1 MEISTLNFRIK
12 NKDVLNT
19 TFSGNETL
27 LDSDVVICNTPN
39 INEDWGRVS
48 LGKDNKYYLRSP
60 DSLKL
65 QEHLSHRKNEI
76 KTLLEN
82 GKVIVCF
89 LGAPIIVYGEGKRV
103 NIYNEISNYSFLPI
117 DEHSYPILQSIM
129 VGQGRKKS
137 GLKLTENKNPFAQFY
152 HAFKNE
158 LSYQAYFDF
167 PTNEDFNSFIQNK
180 SKKGLGLTLKVL
192 NGHVIFLPKLSND
205 IDQDKLIGVIR
216 TCSQNIM
223 KSAKEITPRPKWL
236 KDYELRGEVEL
247 LEKIEEVEAK
257 IRDLKDVKSE
267 FQRQIQKVVQYKKL
281 LFEQGEELELVVKE
295 SFKLMGFDV
304 EKRKEE
310 DIEHDLLFSSAEGR
324 GLAEVEG
331 KDSTAI
337 NISKFD
343 QLNRAVDED
352 FHINDDYPQGILIG
366 NHFRL
371 ENPITRKEPFT
382 EKVHTIA
389 RKKSFGLLTT
399 LEIYNAVA
407 FILKNPDDNEFK
419 KQCRYRILNTEG
431 EIIKLID

>member
-12 NKDVLNT
+12 NNDVLNT

-27 LDSDVVICNTPN
+27 LDSDVVICDTPN
-39 INEDWGRVS
+39 IKEDWGKVS

-65 QEHLSHRKNEI
+65 QEQLSHRKNEI

-89 LGAPIIVYGEGKRV
+89 LSAPIYILAEGRRV
-103 NIYNEISNYSFLPI
+103 NIYDKISNYSFLPI
-117 DEHSYPILQSIM
+117 NEYPYLHSIK
-129 VGQGRKKS
+129 VGQGGNRS
-137 GLKLTENKNPFAQFY
+137 GLKLTDNKNPFAQFY

-167 PTNEDFNSFIQNK
+167 LNDEDFNYFIQNK
-180 SKKGLGLTLKVL
+180 SKKGIGLILKVSD
-192 NGHVIFLPKLSND
+192 GHIVFLPKLNND
-205 IDQDKLIGVIR
+205 VDQDKLIGVIR
-216 TCSQNIM
+216 MCCQNIM
-223 KSAKEITPRPKWL
+223 ESPKEITPSPNWL
-236 KDYELRGEVEL
+236 NHYELQGEVEL
-247 LEKIEEVEAK
+247 LDKIREVEAK
-257 IRDLKDVKSE
+257 IRDLKDVKIE
-267 FQRQIQKVVQYKKL
+267 FQREIQKIVQFKNL

-295 SFKLMGFDV
+295 SFKLIGFDV
-304 EKRKEE
+304 ENRKEE
-310 DIEHDLLFSSAEGR
+310 DMEHDLLFSSEEGR

-331 KDSTAI
+331 KDSSAI

-352 FHINDDYPQGILIG
+352 FHLHDDYPQGILIG

-371 ENPITRKEPFT
+371 ENPISRKEPFT
-382 EKVHTIA
+382 DKVHTIA

-419 KQCRYRILNTEG
+419 KQCRDRILNTEG
-431 EIIKLID
+431 KIIKLID